1 MRKSIW
7 PAVLLALIG
16 GFVDALGYLV
26 LARLFTA
33 HMSGNSAALG
43 AYLGRGEWTKAW
55 LRLMPI
61 PAFALGGAAGATV
74 VTFAH
79 RLNLRAQLAPAFV
92 LELLLLAGFQ
102 ALFPSTWMAP
112 GASPFTLWGLASLL
126 SAAMGVQA
134 ATLRRV
140 GRERVTTT
148 FVSGML
154 IDTVEEGVAWAFEA
168 KGTKARRERRTHAL
182 LFAAIYFSFLAGAV
196 MGSASETRWGERAL
210 FAPMVALIIVAIE
223 QEVRGRDAADSAP
236 KLQGT
241 KT

>member
-43 AYLGRGEWTKAW
+43 AYLGRGDWARAW

-74 VTFAH
+74 VTVTH
-79 RLNLRAQLAPAFV
+79 RLNFRAQLAPAFL
-92 LELLLLAGFQ
+92 LELLLLIAFQICFPAGW
-102 ALFPSTWMAP
+102 LRS
-112 GASPFTLWGLASLL
+112 GASPGALWALASLL
-126 SAAMGVQA
+126 AAAMGIQS

-140 GRERVTTT
+140 GSEQVATT

-154 IDTVEEGVAWAFEA
+154 IDTMEEAVAWAFEA
-168 KGTKARRERRTHAL
+168 KKTEDRRLRRTRAL
-182 LFAAIYFSFLAGAV
+182 LYGAIYFAFLAGAV
-196 MGSASETRWGERAL
+196 LGSTCEMHWGEPAL
-210 FAPMVALIIVAIE
+210 FVPMGVLTIVIVE
-223 QEVRGRDAADSAP
+223 QWVRGRAAATKAP
-236 KLQGT
+236 RLQGS
-241 KT
+241 